1 MTSGMFAGIERG
13 WVEVHWPL
21 RGPTQA
27 GSQAGLWNGLQ
38 LLHSSVLMRVSLGAQ
53 DTNSR
58 KISAGGRANFGGCG
72 ARMDLRP
79 GRPAGEAMIRMHQ
92 STSAPDA
99 KAYYTQGL
107 AREDY
112 YTQGDSVL
120 GHWLGEGA
128 RLLGLAEHVDRE
140 SFAALV
146 DNTYPENAHRIRTPA
161 SVEEGLS
168 KRGTRKYDDRFTP
181 ETLTPRTRDRRTVGY
196 DISWHPPKS
205 VSVAYALTNDPAIP
219 EALRAAVRATMAE
232 MESEMLTRVR
242 VGGQDS
248 NRRVGNLL
256 WAEFL
261 HTTSR
266 PVRRYPADPHLHL
279 HTYVMNAVYDPI
291 EGRWKAGQF
300 REMQRDMPY
309 WQSIFHARLA
319 DGLRAAGYS
328 LRATA
333 KSWEL
338 AHVPE
343 SVVSRFS
350 KRTQQIDTL
359 AREKGITRAAEKA
372 ALGARTRRTKS
383 YDLSDSELHR
393 AWDAQLL
400 DGERR
405 EMLHHLIHAGGSK
418 RSPGVFVGT
427 PRTADDCL
435 AYATTH
441 LFERQSVVQTRRLLA
456 EAIAHGVGRC
466 DAEAI
471 IKGIHRG
478 GFINRTMGGIGMT
491 TTSEVLAE
499 EERMLAFAR
508 NGKGTCRPLVQSP
521 PEAVRSDPRSNSPAA
536 PRLTLADD
544 QQRALDHVLSCTD
557 RIMAIRG
564 AAGTGKTTL
573 LTQLKSR
580 LEEVGRRV
588 HAFAPTAE
596 ASRGVLRDSGFEDA
610 DTLDR
615 LLVDR
620 KLQSQIKGSVVI
632 LDEASLVGV
641 TKMNRMFDL
650 VDQLDLRLILSG
662 DTRQHAA
669 VDRGD
674 ALRALETEAGIVPAQ
689 VTTIRRQRGELKKAI
704 EHLSRGEIADG
715 FSLLDALGCIQTT
728 HDPDIRLQKLAADYA
743 DALRSGKS
751 VLAIAPTHAEGNE
764 VTAAIRDKLRESG
777 KIKGEEKTYRQLIDL
792 GWTKTQRG
800 LADRYEPG
808 MVVQFTNHVTGFAR
822 GGRWEVASVD
832 REHGRV
838 HVRSSEGKEQTLPLN
853 RADRFAVCV
862 QRSLELAEG
871 DRIRIT
877 RNGTAG
883 SRTLASSG
891 REAEHRLMNG
901 SLYGVRRVLPD
912 GSLELSN
919 GWVIDRDFGHVAHG
933 YCQTSHAVQGKSADR
948 VLVAQSSESFAASS
962 PEQFYVS
969 CSRAKESLTVYTD
982 NAPELLIAIRQHVQR
997 PSATALA
1004 KEGAI
1009 KRPSHWGV
1017 AERHREHFR
1026 TMTRL
1031 AYWRDR
1037 TLARFTRQ
1045 SKGHVQA
1052 QEPQRRTM
1060 GMPSVLGSRIR
1071 ERRLERDGR

>member
-1 MTSGMFAGIERG
+1 
-13 WVEVHWPL
+13 
-21 RGPTQA
+21 
-27 GSQAGLWNGLQ
+27 
-38 LLHSSVLMRVSLGAQ
+38 
-53 DTNSR
+53 
-58 KISAGGRANFGGCG
+58 
-72 ARMDLRP
+72 
-79 GRPAGEAMIRMHQ
+79 MIRMHQ
-92 STSAPDA
+92 STSAADA

-112 YTQGDSVL
+112 YTQGQSVL
-120 GHWLGEGA
+120 GYWLGDGA

-140 SFAALV
+140 SFAALI
-146 DNTYPENAHRIRTPA
+146 DNTYPEKAHRLRPHTTLDENT
-161 SVEEGLS
+161 SREHTKGNRS
-168 KRGTRKYDDRFTP
+168 DSG
-181 ETLTPRTRDRRTVGY
+181 TLTSRTRDGRTVGY

-232 MESEMLTRVR
+232 MEAEMLTRVR
-242 VGGQDS
+242 VGGQDT
-248 NRRVGNLL
+248 NRRVGNLV

-266 PVRRYPADPHLHL
+266 PVKRYPADPHVHL
-279 HTYVMNAVYDPI
+279 HTYVMNAVYDPV

-309 WQSIFHARLA
+309 WQSLFHARLA
-319 DGLRAAGYS
+319 DGLRAAGYN

-333 KSWEL
+333 KGWEL

-343 SVVSRFS
+343 SVIARFS
-350 KRTQQIDTL
+350 KRTQQIESL
-359 AREKGITRAAEKA
+359 ARDKGITRASEKA

-383 YDLSDSELHR
+383 YELSDTELRR

-400 DGERR
+400 DGERS
-405 EMLHHLIHAGGSK
+405 EMLRHLHQHPGHRRA
-418 RSPGVFVGT
+418 PGVFVGV
-427 PRTADDCL
+427 PRTVDDCL

-456 EAIAHGVGRC
+456 EAIAYGVGRC
-466 DAEAI
+466 DTEAI
-471 IKGIHRG
+471 IKGITRD
-478 GFINRTMGGIGMT
+478 GFINRTMDGIGMT

-499 EERMLAFAR
+499 EERMLAFAWSA
-508 NGKGTCRPLVQSP
+508 KGTCRPLAQSP
-521 PEAVRSDPRSNSPAA
+521 PDAPQSDAHTLKPAVS
-536 PRLTLADD
+536 RLTLADD

-596 ASRGVLRDSGFEDA
+596 ASRGVLREAGFEDA

-620 KLQSQIKGSVVI
+620 KLQSSIKGGVVI

-650 VDQLDLRLILSG
+650 VEQLDLRLVLSG

-689 VTTIRRQRGELKKAI
+689 VTTIRRQRGELKKAV
-704 EHLSRGEIADG
+704 EHLSRGEIAEG
-715 FSLLDALGCIQTT
+715 FSLLDTLGCIQTT
-728 HDPDIRLQKLAADYA
+728 HDPESRLKNLAVDYA
-743 DALRSGKS
+743 EALRSGKS
-751 VLAIAPTHAEGNE
+751 VLAIAPTHAEGQD
-764 VTAAIRDKLRESG
+764 VTAAIREKLRDSG
-777 KIKGEEKTYRQLIDL
+777 VIKGDEKTYRQLIDL

-800 LADRYEPG
+800 MAERYEPG
-808 MVVQFTNHVTGFAR
+808 MVVQFTNHVRGFAR

-838 HVRSSEGKEQTLPLN
+838 QVRDGDGKEQLLPMN
-853 RADRFAVCV
+853 RADRFAVCA

-877 RNGTAG
+877 RNGAAVNRKT
-883 SRTLASSG
+883 ASSG
-891 REAEHRLMNG
+891 RTTEHRLMNG
-901 SLYGVRRVLPD
+901 SLYGIRRVLPD

-919 GWVIDRDFGHVAHG
+919 GWVIDRDFGHIAHG

-982 NAPELLIAIRQHVQR
+982 SAPDLLIAIRQHVQR
-997 PSATALA
+997 PAATTLA

-1009 KRPSHWGV
+1009 KRPAHWGL

-1037 TLARFTRQ
+1037 TLARLTRQ
-1045 SKGHVQA
+1045 SKSQVQT
-1052 QEPQRRTM
+1052 QEPLRR
-1060 GMPSVLGSRIR
+1060 GVSVPSVLGSRIR
-1071 ERRLERDGR
+1071 ERRHERDGR